1 MMSDKAKW
9 VKWRSGGGPRV
20 RGDVGFAPPAP
31 RGPWTKVLGVV
42 ARCEGKHDTV
52 VMYDGTGV
60 TAGFLQW
67 TFTSGRLQRL
77 LESFKA
83 LPSSDGDPGA
93 SLFDEACRV
102 GGDPAAPQLFE
113 AFGFRIEGGRF
124 VAAADGRALDP
135 SSPAHKKR
143 IVDLCL
149 GAGSGA
155 PVKAALKL
163 ADVVAAIGSIP
174 AVGAAQIAFAKGEF
188 SRELDRARRPLSGRT
203 IRALLGADDEAAWEV
218 PLVALFF
225 NLWQN
230 NPGAAY
236 KLFLKAE
243 GEGGAAELFERAWKL
258 TNRSRFGRWGW
269 PNDPKSP
276 RCLRIAEA
284 VEELFGQY
292 LPFYK

>member
-1 MMSDKAKW
+1 MSDTARWIKW
-9 VKWRSGGGPRV
+9 KTGGGPRV
-20 RGDVGFAPPAP
+20 RGGVAFAPPAP
-31 RGPWTKVLGVV
+31 WDPWTKVLGVI
-42 ARCEGKHDTV
+42 ARCEGHHDTV

-83 LPSSDGDPGA
+83 IPSSDGHPQV
-93 SLFDEACRV
+93 SLFDEACRA

-124 VAAADGRALDP
+124 VAARDGRALDP
-135 SSPAHKKR
+135 SLPAQKKR

-155 PVKAALKL
+155 PMKTALALADLFAAL
-163 ADVVAAIGSIP
+163 GSRP
-174 AVGAAQIAFAKGEF
+174 AVATAQIQFAKGELA
-188 SRELDRARRPLSGRT
+188 RELAYARRPLSGRT
-203 IRALLGADDEAAWEV
+203 IRALLGADDGAAWEA
-218 PLVALFF
+218 PLVALFM

-236 KLFLKAE
+236 KLFLKAA
-243 GEGGAAELFERAWKL
+243 GDGGPDAMFDRAWKL

-269 PNDPKSP
+269 PNEPKSP

-284 VEELFGQY
+284 VEEFFGQY
-292 LPFYK
+292 LPLFK